1 MTAVVN
7 LQRQC
12 VTMQS
17 MWQLAV
23 QAANSLAK
31 FQQWWDFSHF
41 PVTAVLADKSVENQ
55 SLFQV

>member
-41 PVTAVLADKSVENQ
+41 PVTAVLADKSVEN
-55 SLFQV
+55 